1 MTSPAASAPPE
12 AAPAPVRHRHVF
24 YVSGFDPKGPAH
36 YHRLY
41 ADEGAKAAAVGGYAL
56 EVGPRRRA
64 GEHGAAWSVRWRGPL
79 QPPAAAA
86 AEVHTEVEFLRW
98 DDLVRAHWPRHAGV
112 LARDLLATTALYLR
126 TGALWRMARLAWPP
140 VVALVVP
147 VLVLLALLAALPLA
161 ALASWALVRAGAPLA
176 AGVAAV
182 PALAAA
188 AVLGARAIER
198 RMNMQW
204 LLRSYAYT
212 GRQGTHGWPALEAR
226 LDAFAQ
232 RIVAR
237 AEDPAPCDELLV
249 VAHSSG
255 SIMASIALARALQR
269 APGLAR
275 RGPRLALLTLGQWSP
290 LLSSLPGA
298 GRFRAEL
305 ATLAAEDALDWVDF
319 TAPADGCCF
328 ALTDP
333 VTAAGLPR
341 PRPAHPRLLNPRFAS
356 QFSPATY
363 AALVRDRFRLHFQY
377 LMAAE
382 RAGDYDYFAL
392 TAGPWRLGERCAG
405 RPSID
410 GYPRFQVLDR
420 WARRLLGP
428 AKPPGPPASP

>member
-1 MTSPAASAPPE
+1 
-12 AAPAPVRHRHVF
+12 
-24 YVSGFDPKGPAH
+24 
-36 YHRLY
+36 
-41 ADEGAKAAAVGGYAL
+41 
-56 EVGPRRRA
+56 
-64 GEHGAAWSVRWRGPL
+64 
-79 QPPAAAA
+79 
-86 AEVHTEVEFLRW
+86 
-98 DDLVRAHWPRHAGV
+98 
-112 LARDLLATTALYLR
+112 
-126 TGALWRMARLAWPP
+126 
-140 VVALVVP
+140 
-147 VLVLLALLAALPLA
+147 
-161 ALASWALVRAGAPLA
+161 
-176 AGVAAV
+176 
-182 PALAAA
+182 
-188 AVLGARAIER
+188 
-198 RMNMQW
+198 MNMQW

-255 SIMASIALARALQR
+255 SIMASIALARALH
-269 APGLAR
+269 
-275 RGPRLALLTLGQWSP
+275 
-290 LLSSLPGA
+290 
-298 GRFRAEL
+298 
-305 ATLAAEDALDWVDF
+305 WVDF